1 MGSVLKGRGFKCVRE
16 ISCCRFR
23 VEQGQRLLAAKRRK
37 SSAHG
42 VSRGCKREMIQ
53 PPKGRKREVLIVD
66 PFLFR
71 IRFERARL
79 QAAP

>member
-1 MGSVLKGRGFKCVRE
+1 MGSVLMGSVSKGRGLKCVRE

-23 VEQGQRLLAAKRRK
+23 VEQGQRLPAAKRRK

-53 PPKGRKREVLIVD
+53 PPRGEREKFSLW
-66 PFLFR
+66 